1 MDCPRHGTPS
11 PMTDPGERGQA
22 MTNPTALV
30 TGGAG
35 FIGSHCCLDL
45 LSNGFDV
52 VVVDNLSNSTAAV
65 VERVR
70 HLSGGNLS
78 FYKLDVADKNSLDLV
93 FANHRIDVVL
103 HFAAHKAVAD
113 SMNRPLEYYSNNL
126 TGLLSLLN
134 AMTEANVK
142 HLIFSSSCSIYGD
155 AQELPITED
164 SPARPTNPYAKTKW
178 MCEQILVDLCARH
191 PEWSVTALRYF
202 NPTGAHE
209 SGEIGEDPTG
219 IPGNVVPYLTQLA
232 AGRLEELQVFG
243 SDYPTPD
250 GTAVR
255 DYIHVMDV
263 VEGHRLAL
271 ETGPLGGFRRYN
283 LGTGVGTSVLDLVQ
297 EFALAS
303 GKVIPYRMVGRRPG
317 DVPSLVASADL
328 AQSELGWVARRDLT
342 QMCEDAWRFQDKN
355 PDGYGDEPVSLR
367 SSR

>member
-1 MDCPRHGTPS
+1 MNA
-11 PMTDPGERGQA
+11 PGNREDKSI
-22 MTNPTALV
+22 MTNRTALV

-35 FIGSHCCLDL
+35 FIGSHCSLDL
-45 LSNGFDV
+45 LVNGFDV
-52 VVVDNLSNSTAAV
+52 VVVDNLSNSSAAAV
-65 VERVR
+65 DRVR
-70 HLSGGNLS
+70 QISGGNVT
-78 FYKLDVADKNSLDLV
+78 FYDLDVADKASLDRV
-93 FANHRIDVVL
+93 FDDHAIDVVV
-103 HFAAHKAVAD
+103 HFAAYKAVGD

-134 AMTEANVK
+134 AMRDADVK

-155 AQELPITED
+155 AEELPITEE
-164 SPARPTNPYAKTKW
+164 SPARPTNPYAKSKW

-232 AGRLEELQVFG
+232 AGRLQELHVFG

-271 ETGPLGGFRRYN
+271 ETGPGPGFRRYN
-283 LGTGVGTSVLDLVQ
+283 LGTGVGTSVLELVR
-297 EFALAS
+297 EFAAVS
-303 GKVIPYRMVGRRPG
+303 GKEIPYRVVGRRPG
-317 DVPSLVASADL
+317 DVPELVASADL
-328 AQSELGWVARRDLT
+328 ANAELGWTARRNLT
-342 QMCEDAWRFQDKN
+342 EMCRDAWRFQDRH
-355 PDGYGDEPVSLR
+355 PLGYETAAAFIGSAT
-367 SSR
+367 